1 MPTIYGPHTGHAT
14 LYDTSGN
21 DTIIAAGGYNTI
33 TSLDGNDTISGGSI
47 GYNTILAGT
56 QYDYA
61 QRNVSIRVNGLGNTI
76 NGGDSNFTI
85 FDSSGDATINLGD
98 GNDNLTLGGL
108 NNIITIGLGANNVIA
123 GGGDDQVTVVGFAD
137 SLNGPAPETIAVQFS
152 GYGNSFY
159 NGFNSTFDGSAEAF
173 PLPVVS
179 TITGGSGDGNFS
191 LWGGGSVVT
200 DGLNNNIF
208 VGDGNYNIVA
218 GSGDDSVG
226 MDNPFEGDMDV
237 NVALAGSGNSVSG
250 GGGPLVV
257 KISGG
262 TGDTAV
268 NMGDGFGTVQAN
280 IVLGGSN
287 NTITAQQM
295 RGYVDPGGDG
305 AIINLTDGDN
315 LDVMVHGAGD
325 FIGLGDATSA
335 NINDQSVGLQINVSG
350 EASATIY
357 NFGFDRG
364 AVFTIDLQ
372 FGYPQPFQNATQIL
386 DALQQTASGAVLSY
400 AGTGGG
406 SFLFAGVNVSQ
417 LHASNFAV

>member
-1 MPTIYGPHTGHAT
+1 MPTIYGPQTGHAT
-14 LYDTSGN
+14 LHDTSGN

-33 TSLDGNDTISGGSI
+33 YSLYGNDTISGGSI

-61 QRNVSIRVNGLGNTI
+61 QRDVSIRVNGLGNTI
-76 NGGDSNFTI
+76 DGGDANFAI

-108 NNIITIGLGANNVIA
+108 DNIITIGLGADNIIA
-123 GGGDDQVTVVGFAD
+123 GGGDDQVTVVGFAGF
-137 SLNGPAPETIAVQFS
+137 LNGPAPETIAVQFS

-159 NGFNSTFDGSAEAF
+159 NGFNSTFDGSAEGY
-173 PLPVVS
+173 PLAVVS
-179 TITGGSGDGNFS
+179 TITGGSGDGNFT

-200 DGLNNNIF
+200 NGLDNNIF
-208 VGDGNYNIVA
+208 VGDGNYNVVA
-218 GSGDDSVG
+218 GSGDDSVSL
-226 MDNPFEGDMDV
+226 DNPFEGDMDV
-237 NVALAGSGNSVSG
+237 NVTLAGSANSVSG
-250 GGGPLVV
+250 GGGPLAV

-262 TGDTAV
+262 TGDTTV
-268 NMGDGFGTVQAN
+268 NLGDGFGTVQAN
-280 IVLGGSN
+280 ITLGGSN
-287 NTITAQQM
+287 NTINAQEM
-295 RGYVDPGGDG
+295 SGYVDPGGDD
-305 AIINLTDGDN
+305 AIVNLMYGGN

-325 FIGLGDATSA
+325 FIGLGDATNA
-335 NINDQSVGLQINVSG
+335 NINDQSDGLQIDVSG

-364 AVFTIDLQ
+364 AVFTVDLQ

-386 DALQQTASGAVLSY
+386 DALQQTPRGAVLSY

-406 SFLFAGVNVSQ
+406 SFLFAGVSVGQ

>member
-1 MPTIYGPHTGHAT
+1 MPTIYGPQTGHAT
-14 LYDTSGN
+14 LYDTSGD

-33 TSLDGNDTISGGSI
+33 YSLYGDDTISGGSI

-56 QYDYA
+56 QYDYS
-61 QRNVSIRVNGLGNTI
+61 QRDVSIRVNGLGNTI
-76 NGGDSNFTI
+76 DGGDANFTI
-85 FDSSGDATINLGD
+85 FNSSGDSTINLGD

-108 NNIITIGLGANNVIA
+108 DNTITIGLGADTIIA
-123 GGGDDQVTVVGFAD
+123 GGGDDSVTVVGFVD
-137 SLNGPAPETIAVQFS
+137 SLDGPAPETISVQFS
-152 GYGNSFY
+152 GFGNGFD
-159 NGFNSTFDGSAEAF
+159 NGFNTTFDGSAQGY
-173 PLPVVS
+173 PLPVFS

-200 DGLNNNIF
+200 NGLDNNIF

-218 GSGDDSVG
+218 GSGDDSVS
-226 MDNPFEGDMDV
+226 MDDPFFDTDV

-250 GGGPLVV
+250 GVSNV

-262 TGDTAV
+262 TGDTYI
-268 NMGDGFGTVQAN
+268 NLGDGFETVQAN
-280 IVLGGSN
+280 ITLGGSN
-287 NTITAQQM
+287 NTVTAQDM
-295 RGYVDPGGDG
+295 RGYLDPGGDG
-305 AIINLTDGDN
+305 AIVNLTEGDN
-315 LDVMVHGAGD
+315 LDIMVHGAGD

-335 NINDQSVGLQINVSG
+335 NINDQSDGLQIDVSG

-386 DALQQTASGAVLSY
+386 DALQQTSRGAVLSY
-400 AGTGGG
+400 GGDGGG
-406 SFLFAGVNVSQ
+406 SFLFAGVSVSQ
-417 LHASNFAV
+417 LHAGNFAV

>member
-1 MPTIYGPHTGHAT
+1 MPTIYGPQKGHAT
-14 LYDTSGN
+14 LYDTSGD

-33 TSLDGNDTISGGSI
+33 YSLYGNDTISGGSI

-61 QRNVSIRVNGLGNTI
+61 QRDVSIHINGLGNTI
-76 NGGDSNFTI
+76 DGGDSNFTI
-85 FDSSGDATINLGD
+85 TSWSGDATINLGD

-108 NNIITIGLGANNVIA
+108 DNVVTIGLGANNIIA
-123 GGGDDQVTVVGFAD
+123 GGGDDSVTVVGYIGF
-137 SLNGPAPETIAVQFS
+137 LNGPAPETIAVHFS
-152 GYGNSFY
+152 GAGNSFY
-159 NGFNSTFDGSAEAF
+159 NGFDSTFDGSAEGY

-179 TITGGSGDGNFS
+179 TITGGSGDGNFT

-200 DGLNNNIF
+200 SGLNNNIF

-218 GSGDDSVG
+218 GSGDDSVS
-226 MDNPFEGDMDV
+226 MDNPFQGDMDV
-237 NVALAGSGNSVSG
+237 NVALGGSGNSVSG

-257 KISGG
+257 NIKGG
-262 TGDTAV
+262 TGDTTVAL
-268 NMGDGFGTVQAN
+268 GDGFGTVQAN
-280 IVLGGSN
+280 ITLGGSH
-287 NTITAQQM
+287 NTITAQGM
-295 RGYVDPGGDG
+295 TGYVDPGGDG
-305 AIINLTDGDN
+305 AIINLTEGDN
-315 LDVMVHGAGD
+315 LDVMVHGAGG
-325 FIGLGDATSA
+325 FIGLGDATNA
-335 NINDQSVGLQINVSG
+335 NINDQSNGLQIDVSG

-386 DALQQTASGAVLSY
+386 DALHQTSRGAVLSY
-400 AGTGGG
+400 GGSGGG
-406 SFLFAGVNVSQ
+406 SFLFDGVSVSQ